1 MELPIKSHTQ
11 LLNPI
16 KNFIKPFIQTQIID
30 KPKFIMPLYQVEKM
44 LHQHYV
50 NMEALTITFEYYD
63 QDHQI
68 RLQTAE
74 VMVES
79 TIQLDRSI
87 FLYDIENE
95 QSFQL
100 AIEQILTVS
109 ANAG

>member
-1 MELPIKSHTQ
+1 MELPIKKQTQ

-16 KNFIKPFIQTQIID
+16 KKFIKPFVETHTINKQS
-30 KPKFIMPLYQVEKM
+30 FIMPLYQVEKI

-50 NMEALTITFEYYD
+50 SMEALNITFEYYD
-63 QDHQI
+63 NLHEI
-68 RLQTAE
+68 HLQNVLVT
-74 VMVES
+74 VDS

-95 QSFQL
+95 LSFQI

-109 ANAG
+109 ANAV